1 MVEAMLPHLTP
12 AQRAQRVGATRQ
24 AHAQRLQRIRQNPAS
39 ALPQTDGQ
47 APPRGTPIGSS
58 LDRAGRV
65 VTNDFREHL
74 TRVSG
79 IDSDVDIEDYF
90 ILLNFLQRHRWSHSD
105 PIGIAL
111 SELQCVLNDQ
121 QLRSDLRF
129 KPDGELVA
137 SATERC
143 RKIAETLAVSLHED
157 ELAHWKAQVKRAEA
171 ACDAG
176 FGIKSEKPGQSTLY
190 LYQDGDTDELLE
202 VAWDASRVR
211 HHRKFAPAPDPYA
224 DAVDGY
230 CQAIHALVQARLKD
244 VDTRQAAIDRKYLLG
259 WHTPPGCEK
268 VRDSACMLL
277 STPAVLACA
286 AIHATGAFPRQLR
299 RNLHIRMDRFLHSI
313 LEAERMA
320 GVPSRPDRQSV
331 QNSRN
336 NQQHILQPKP
346 IKFKPKPLE
355 TSASIREAFISEW
368 GSACWYCGVDRGG
381 ETGALQLDHV
391 APNQRDGSNHD
402 CWNRAL
408 ACIDCN
414 LAKSNRLTPK
424 ETIDRAFMD
433 GRISTKSQRD
443 EQYRLFNER
452 RDWTRRRWERLQ
464 RNAGIHRDTCA
475 NGVNSF

>member
-1 MVEAMLPHLTP
+1 M
-12 AQRAQRVGATRQ
+12 
-24 AHAQRLQRIRQNPAS
+24 
-39 ALPQTDGQ
+39 
-47 APPRGTPIGSS
+47 
-58 LDRAGRV
+58 

-79 IDSDVDIEDYF
+79 INSDVDIEDYF
-90 ILLNFLQRHRWSHSD
+90 ILLDFLQRHRWSHSD
-105 PIGIAL
+105 PRGMACN
-111 SELQCVLNDQ
+111 ELQCVLNDQ

-129 KPDGELVA
+129 KPKGWKARVDF
-137 SATERC
+137 ATERC
-143 RKIAETLAVSLHED
+143 RKIAETLAVSLHEA
-157 ELAHWKAQVKRAEA
+157 ELAHWKAQVERAEA

-190 LYQDGDTDELLE
+190 RYHVGDAHELLE

-211 HHRKFAPAPDPYA
+211 CHRKVEIAPDP
-224 DAVDGY
+224 DAEEVAAY
-230 CQAIHALVQARLKD
+230 CQAIHALVQARLND
-244 VDTRQAAIDRKYLLG
+244 VDTRQAATDRKCLLG

-268 VRDSACMLL
+268 VRDNACMLL

-286 AIHATGAFPRQLR
+286 AIHATGAFPRQL
-299 RNLHIRMDRFLHSI
+299 RMDRFLHSI

-346 IKFKPKPLE
+346 IKFKPTPLE
-355 TSASIREAFISEW
+355 TNASIREAFISKW

-391 APNQRDGSNHD
+391 APNQHDGSNDD

-414 LAKSNRLTPK
+414 RAKSNRLTPE
-424 ETIDRAFMD
+424 ETIDRAFRD

-464 RNAGIHRDTCA
+464 REL
-475 NGVNSF
+475 